1 VASLVYIV
9 SEIKATNFENF
20 QAILNLALA
29 TATVLAAGTVP
40 RENVSVDLAV
50 SALDALS
57 TLHTQVRDCIVD
69 VLDVVCETAIAYL
82 FFSLSTFHCPHYASL
97 PHVRHNRCYLWQ
109 HCMPSLR
116 WICSCGMRHGNLCY
130 RPLPASAPL
139 LIAWFANQ
147 VNA

>member
-1 VASLVYIV
+1 MASLVYIV

-57 TLHTQVRDCIVD
+57 TLHTQVRDCIVG

-82 FFSLSTFHCPHYASL
+82 FFSLSPSVVRTMPHWRMCVTTGA
-97 PHVRHNRCYLWQ
+97 
-109 HCMPSLR
+109 
-116 WICSCGMRHGNLCY
+116 ICGN
-130 RPLPASAPL
+130 
-139 LIAWFANQ
+139 IACHR
-147 VNA
+147 